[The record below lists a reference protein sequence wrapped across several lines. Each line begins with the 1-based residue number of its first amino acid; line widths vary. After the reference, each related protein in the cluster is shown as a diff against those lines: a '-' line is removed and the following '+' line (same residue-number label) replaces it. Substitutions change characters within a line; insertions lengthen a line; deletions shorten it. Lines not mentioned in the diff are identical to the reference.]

1 MKAIHLKLLSRLACL
16 AALSIATLHSTL
28 AQSNWETVLSVVYP
42 ESGPSTHFTDLA
54 AANDGNIY
62 AVGYDVDTAG
72 NIESSWLRRSAD
84 GGSTWQNTASF
95 AGYLKSIAVD
105 AHGHIYLA
113 GRMPVDGEWTV
124 LRSEDQGASWTTLD
138 SHPLPDGRPSD
149 IDVDETGMIWV
160 TGSYNANR
168 TYSNRI
174 WVVRRGTPT
183 PTGVAWEDV
192 DPYSFNTAGLAKPD
206 RIHDGRPQAIAIR
219 SARVGFPEIFVGG
232 RAANQ
237 RSGLLW
243 VVRRSQDGGT
253 TWTTVDQFPSQD
265 MGAGL
270 LDLAVSPTDGSI
282 YAVGR
287 IYETLSRKTG
297 QYVGLVR
304 RGVTTNTGGIAW
316 TNVDRVIANPS
327 SVSLNGVTVDGYG
340 RVFVVGYN
348 FNNDGWLVRASM
360 DGVAPYATTDL
371 FGPGYPSSVVADP
384 ANNVLVA
391 GRDGSGAII
400 RRLAAAHP

>member
-1 MKAIHLKLLSRLACL
+1 MD
-16 AALSIATLHSTL
+16 
-28 AQSNWETVLSVVYP
+28 SVVYP
-42 ESGPSTHFTDLA
+42 EPGPSDRFTDLA
-54 AANDGNIY
+54 ASGDGNLY
-62 AVGYDVDTAG
+62 AVGYQNGPGG
-72 NIESSWLRRSAD
+72 NITGTWLRRSSD
-84 GGSTWQNTASF
+84 GGNSWLNISRTSVLMLNLSTGAE
-95 AGYLKSIAVD
+95 GRV
-105 AHGHIYLA
+105 YLA
-113 GRMPVDGEWTV
+113 GTVDRIWEVWQ
-124 LRSEDQGASWTTLD
+124 SEDQGASWTTLD

-149 IDVDETGMIWV
+149 IAVDETGTIWV
-160 TGSYNANR
+160 TGSYNANP

-192 DPYSFNTAGLAKPD
+192 DPYSFDTTGLAKPD
-206 RIHDGRPQAIAIR
+206 RITDGRPQAIAIR
-219 SARVGFPEIFVGG
+219 PVTVGLPEIFVGG

-253 TWTTVDQFPSQD
+253 TWTTVDQFSSQD

-304 RGVTTNTGGIAW
+304 RGVTTNTGGMAW
-316 TNVDRVIANPS
+316 TDVDRVIANPS

-340 RVFVVGYN
+340 RVFVAGYD
-348 FNNDGWLVRASM
+348 FNNGGWLVRASV
-360 DGVAPYATTDL
+360 DGFAPYVTTD
-371 FGPGYPSSVVADP
+371 FFAPGYPSAVVADP
-384 ANNVLVA
+384 ANHVLVA

-400 RRLAAAHP
+400 RRLAAPQP